1 MGARPLVARVTAAA
15 ERERA
20 GLRRVLRGGAVNMA
34 GAVVGAALN
43 LAVIVTITRAFSQE
57 TAGLLFSATSVF
69 LIAAVV
75 ANLGAS
81 DGLVYF
87 IARMRVFG
95 GPGGV
100 PRLLRTAAAP
110 AVLAACALAVLLL
123 VCAGPVARGLG
134 GGEAEVYL
142 RLLAVFLPF
151 AVLADTA
158 LAATRA
164 HHDMAGTVLVDK
176 VGRPL
181 AQLALVAGVALSG
194 AAGLLALAWAGPY
207 LPAAV
212 VAWFWLGRVVRR
224 AVPGAGGASGKA
236 DGPGDADVPGE
247 ADGSGDADAFGKADG
262 SGDAHGSGG
271 ADAFGKAV
279 TGGKRGTPGA
289 PSATVTAVTSETGR
303 AREESAT
310 TGAAAAAESDRAP
323 STPVLTGT
331 AAAAEAVER
340 VDARTFWAFSLPRS
354 VAAVAQMGVQRGGV
368 VLVALLGGL
377 TGAAVFT
384 AATRVMVV
392 GQFGTQAVLYAA
404 QPRFAEQLATGD
416 HAGVRAL
423 YQAGTAWLVCLLW
436 PLYLSV
442 LVFAPQVMRLFG
454 PEYAAGATALVVVCA
469 GQLTAAALGMSDLVL
484 TMTGLTRLNLVNN
497 VLSLAANVLVCV
509 LLVPVA
515 GATGAAVALV
525 AAMLV
530 RKLLPLWQLRS
541 RVVLHPF
548 SRPVLAATAS
558 ALTWFGALPLLL
570 EALLGGGIATLAMAV
585 ASGTVGHLVTVWSLR
600 GPLGLDPRR

>member
-15 ERERA
+15 EREGA

-95 GPGGV
+95 RPGGV
-100 PRLLRTAAAP
+100 SWLLRTAVAP
-110 AVLAACALAVLLL
+110 AVLVACALAVLLL
-123 VCAGPVARGLG
+123 ACAGPVAEGLG
-134 GGEAEVYL
+134 GGADVYL

-181 AQLALVAGVALSG
+181 AQLALVAAVAVSG

-212 VAWFWLGRVVRR
+212 LAWFWLGRVVRR
-224 AVPGAGGASGKA
+224 AAPEAGGA
-236 DGPGDADVPGE
+236 PGE
-247 ADGSGDADAFGKADG
+247 P
-262 SGDAHGSGG
+262 
-271 ADAFGKAV
+271 V
-279 TGGKRGTPGA
+279 TPGTHGA
-289 PSATVTAVTSETGR
+289 AGDPVVVETAAGPETGR
-303 AREESAT
+303 APGGPVAA
-310 TGAAAAAESDRAP
+310 GAPAAPRGEGASGAP
-323 STPVLTGT
+323 GATGT
-331 AAAAEAVER
+331 AASPGGAEQVDAERVEAER
-340 VDARTFWAFSLPRS
+340 VDARTFWSFALPRA
-354 VAAVAQMGVQRGGV
+354 VAGVAQMGVQRGGV

-416 HAGVRAL
+416 HAGVRTL
-423 YQAGTAWLVCLLW
+423 YQVGTAWLVSLLW

-442 LVFAPQVMRLFG
+442 LVFAPEVMRLFG
-454 PEYAAGATALVVVCA
+454 PEYAAGATALAVVCA
-469 GQLTAAALGMSDLVL
+469 GQLTAAALGMGDLVL

-515 GATGAAVALV
+515 GATGAALALV

-558 ALTWFGALPLLL
+558 ALTWFAALPMLL
-570 EALLGGGIATLAMAV
+570 EALLGGGVATLAMAV
-585 ASGTVGHLVTVWSLR
+585 ASGAVGHLVTVWSLR
-600 GPLGLDPRR
+600 GLLGLGPRR

>member
-95 GPGGV
+95 EPGGV

-110 AVLAACALAVLLL
+110 AVLAACVLAVLLV

-224 AVPGAGGASGKA
+224 AVPETGGVS
-236 DGPGDADVPGE
+236 GE
-247 ADGSGDADAFGKADG
+247 ADGSGRADG
-262 SGDAHGSGG
+262 SGDAHASRD
-271 ADAFGKAV
+271 ADALGKAV
-279 TGGKRGTPGA
+279 PGGKRGTPGA
-289 PSATVTAVTSETGR
+289 PSATVTAVDSETGR

-310 TGAAAAAESDRAP
+310 AETVVAP
-323 STPVLTGT
+323 
-331 AAAAEAVER
+331 EAVEKSVER
-340 VDARTFWAFSLPRS
+340 VEARTFWAFSLPRA

-541 RVVLHPF
+541 HVVLHPF

-570 EALLGGGIATLAMAV
+570 ETLLGGGIATLVMAV
-585 ASGTVGHLVTVWSLR
+585 ASGAVGHLVTVWSLR
-600 GPLGLDPRR
+600 GLLGLYPRR

>member
-95 GPGGV
+95 EPGGV

-110 AVLAACALAVLLL
+110 AVLAACVLAVLLV

-224 AVPGAGGASGKA
+224 AVPETGGAS
-236 DGPGDADVPGE
+236 GE
-247 ADGSGDADAFGKADG
+247 ADGSGEAHASRDADAL
-262 SGDAHGSGG
+262 
-271 ADAFGKAV
+271 GKAV
-279 TGGKRGTPGA
+279 PGGKRGTPDA
-289 PSATVTAVTSETGR
+289 PSATVTVVDSETGR
-303 AREESAT
+303 AREASAT
-310 TGAAAAAESDRAP
+310 AETVMAP
-323 STPVLTGT
+323 
-331 AAAAEAVER
+331 EAVEKSMER
-340 VDARTFWAFSLPRS
+340 VEARTFWAFSLPRA

-541 RVVLHPF
+541 HVVLHPF

-570 EALLGGGIATLAMAV
+570 ETLLGGGIATLVMAV
-585 ASGTVGHLVTVWSLR
+585 ASGAVGHLVTVWSLR
-600 GPLGLDPRR
+600 GLLGLDPRR

>member
-95 GPGGV
+95 EPGGV

-224 AVPGAGGASGKA
+224 AVPEAGGASG
-236 DGPGDADVPGE
+236 D
-247 ADGSGDADAFGKADG
+247 ADGSGDAGALGEAGGPGKAGG
-262 SGDAHGSGG
+262 SGEAGG
-271 ADAFGKAV
+271 LGRAAP
-279 TGGKRGTPGA
+279 GGKRGTPGDA
-289 PSATVTAVTSETGR
+289 GAAATAVASGTGR
-303 AREESAT
+303 ACEEPAT
-310 TGAAAAAESDRAP
+310 TGTAVAP
-323 STPVLTGT
+323 EAVE
-331 AAAAEAVER
+331 EAVER
-340 VDARTFWAFSLPRS
+340 VGARTFWAFSLPRA

-377 TGAAVFT
+377 SGAAVFT

-416 HAGVRAL
+416 HAGVRTL

-454 PEYAAGATALVVVCA
+454 PEYAAGATALAVVCA
-469 GQLTAAALGMSDLVL
+469 GQLAAAALGMGDLVL

-509 LLVPVA
+509 LLVPAA

-558 ALTWFGALPLLL
+558 AVTWFGVLPLLL
-570 EALLGGGIATLAMAV
+570 EALLGGGVATLVMAV
-585 ASGTVGHLVTVWSLR
+585 ASGAVGHLVTVWSLR
-600 GPLGLDPRR
+600 GLLGLDPRR

>member
-1 MGARPLVARVTAAA
+1 MGARPLVARVTALS

-34 GAVVGAALN
+34 GAVVGAVLN

-95 GPGGV
+95 GPGGG
-100 PRLLRTAAAP
+100 PRLLRTAVAP
-110 AVLAACALAVLLL
+110 AVLVACALAVLLL

-134 GGEAEVYL
+134 GDGAEVYL

-224 AVPGAGGASGKA
+224 AVPEAGG
-236 DGPGDADVPGE
+236 VPGE
-247 ADGSGDADAFGKADG
+247 AHGPGKTDGPGEAVPAGKQ
-262 SGDAHGSGG
+262 G
-271 ADAFGKAV
+271 A
-279 TGGKRGTPGA
+279 TGGPGATGTAVVPGAGHTHDETATTGTTAAPETGSAPGA
-289 PSATVTAVTSETGR
+289 PVF
-303 AREESAT
+303 
-310 TGAAAAAESDRAP
+310 AA
-323 STPVLTGT
+323 TPVTQ
-331 AAAAEAVER
+331 ESVER
-340 VDARTFWAFSLPRS
+340 VDARTFWSFSLPRA

-416 HAGVRAL
+416 HAGVRTL

-442 LVFAPQVMRLFG
+442 LVFAHEVMRLFG

-469 GQLTAAALGMSDLVL
+469 GQLTAAALGMGDLVL

-515 GATGAAVALV
+515 GAAGAAVALV

-585 ASGTVGHLVTVWSLR
+585 TSGAVGHLVTVWSLR
-600 GPLGLDPRR
+600 GLLGLGPRR

>member
-95 GPGGV
+95 EPGGV

-110 AVLAACALAVLLL
+110 AVLAACVLAVLLV

-224 AVPGAGGASGKA
+224 AVPETGGASG
-236 DGPGDADVPGE
+236 E
-247 ADGSGDADAFGKADG
+247 ADGCGDAHASRDADALGKAMP
-262 SGDAHGSGG
+262 
-271 ADAFGKAV
+271 
-279 TGGKRGTPGA
+279 GGKRGTPGA
-289 PSATVTAVTSETGR
+289 PSATVTAVDSETVR
-303 AREESAT
+303 AREASAT
-310 TGAAAAAESDRAP
+310 AETAVAP
-323 STPVLTGT
+323 
-331 AAAAEAVER
+331 EAVEKS
-340 VDARTFWAFSLPRS
+340 VEQVEARTFWAFSLPRA

-541 RVVLHPF
+541 HVVLHPF

-570 EALLGGGIATLAMAV
+570 ETLLGGGIATLVMAV
-585 ASGTVGHLVTVWSLR
+585 ASGAVGHLVTVWSLR
-600 GPLGLDPRR
+600 GLLGLDPRR

>member
-95 GPGGV
+95 EPGGV

-110 AVLAACALAVLLL
+110 AVLAACALAVLLV

-181 AQLALVAGVALSG
+181 AQLALVTGVALSG

-224 AVPGAGGASGKA
+224 AFPEAGGASGDA
-236 DGPGDADVPGE
+236 DGSGGAHGSRGADALGKTH
-247 ADGSGDADAFGKADG
+247 GSGDADALGKA
-262 SGDAHGSGG
+262 AP
-271 ADAFGKAV
+271 V
-279 TGGKRGTPGA
+279 GKRGTYGA
-289 PSATVTAVTSETGR
+289 PSATGTAVDSEIGR

-310 TGAAAAAESDRAP
+310 TETAVAP
-323 STPVLTGT
+323 
-331 AAAAEAVER
+331 EAVEESVER
-340 VDARTFWAFSLPRS
+340 LEARTFWAFSLPRA

-541 RVVLHPF
+541 HVVLHPF

-558 ALTWFGALPLLL
+558 ALTWFGVLPLLL

-585 ASGTVGHLVTVWSLR
+585 ASGAVGHLVTVWSLR
-600 GPLGLDPRR
+600 GLLGLDPRR

>member
-1 MGARPLVARVTAAA
+1 VARVTAAA

-95 GPGGV
+95 EPGGA

-224 AVPGAGGASGKA
+224 AVP
-236 DGPGDADVPGE
+236 D
-247 ADGSGDADAFGKADG
+247 
-262 SGDAHGSGG
+262 
-271 ADAFGKAV
+271 
-279 TGGKRGTPGA
+279 GTPV
-289 PSATVTAVTSETGR
+289 P
-303 AREESAT
+303 
-310 TGAAAAAESDRAP
+310 
-323 STPVLTGT
+323 TGT

-340 VDARTFWAFSLPRS
+340 VDARTFWAFSLPRA

-377 TGAAVFT
+377 SGAAVFT

-416 HAGVRAL
+416 HAGVRSL

-454 PEYAAGATALVVVCA
+454 PEYAAGATALVMVCA

-541 RVVLHPF
+541 HVVLHPF
-548 SRPVLAATAS
+548 SRPVLAASAS

-570 EALLGGGIATLAMAV
+570 EALLGGGIATLVMAV
-585 ASGTVGHLVTVWSLR
+585 ASGAVGHLVTVWSLR
-600 GPLGLDPRR
+600 GLLGLDPRR

>member
-95 GPGGV
+95 EPGGV

-110 AVLAACALAVLLL
+110 AVLAACVLAVLLV

-224 AVPGAGGASGKA
+224 AVPETGGAC
-236 DGPGDADVPGE
+236 GE
-247 ADGSGDADAFGKADG
+247 ADGSGRADG
-262 SGDAHGSGG
+262 SGDAHGSRD
-271 ADAFGKAV
+271 ADALGKTHGSGDADALGKAV
-279 TGGKRGTPGA
+279 PGGKRGTPGA
-289 PSATVTAVTSETGR
+289 PSATVTAVDSETGR

-310 TGAAAAAESDRAP
+310 AETAVAP
-323 STPVLTGT
+323 
-331 AAAAEAVER
+331 EAVEKSVER
-340 VDARTFWAFSLPRS
+340 VEARTFWAFSLPRA

-541 RVVLHPF
+541 HVVLHPF

-570 EALLGGGIATLAMAV
+570 ETLLGGGIATLVMAV
-585 ASGTVGHLVTVWSLR
+585 ASGAVGHLVTVWSLR
-600 GPLGLDPRR
+600 GLLGLDPRR

>member
-95 GPGGV
+95 EPGGV
-100 PRLLRTAAAP
+100 PRLLRTAVAP
-110 AVLAACALAVLLL
+110 AVLVACALAVLLL

-134 GGEAEVYL
+134 GDGAEVYL

-181 AQLALVAGVALSG
+181 AQLALVAGAALSG

-224 AVPGAGGASGKA
+224 AAPEAGGA
-236 DGPGDADVPGE
+236 D
-247 ADGSGDADAFGKADG
+247 
-262 SGDAHGSGG
+262 
-271 ADAFGKAV
+271 
-279 TGGKRGTPGA
+279 GA
-289 PSATVTAVTSETGR
+289 PGF
-303 AREESAT
+303 
-310 TGAAAAAESDRAP
+310 
-323 STPVLTGT
+323 TGT
-331 AAAAEAVER
+331 AVVQETVER
-340 VDARTFWAFSLPRS
+340 VDARTFWSFSLPRA

-368 VLVALLGGL
+368 VLVALLSGL

-442 LVFAPQVMRLFG
+442 LVFAPEVMRLFG
-454 PEYAAGATALVVVCA
+454 PEYAAGATALTVVCA
-469 GQLTAAALGMSDLVL
+469 GQLTAAALGMGDLVL

-515 GATGAAVALV
+515 GAAGAAVALV

-558 ALTWFGALPLLL
+558 ALTWFGALPLAL

-585 ASGTVGHLVTVWSLR
+585 ASGAAGHLVTVWSLR
-600 GPLGLDPRR
+600 GLLGLGPRR

>member
-181 AQLALVAGVALSG
+181 AQLALVTGVALSG

-224 AVPGAGGASGKA
+224 AVPEAGGASG
-236 DGPGDADVPGE
+236 D
-247 ADGSGDADAFGKADG
+247 ADGSGDADALGEAGGPGKASD
-262 SGDAHGSGG
+262 SGG
-271 ADAFGKAV
+271 ADALGRAAP
-279 TGGKRGTPGA
+279 GGKRGTPGGPGA
-289 PSATVTAVTSETGR
+289 AATAVASGTGR
-303 AREESAT
+303 AREEPAT
-310 TGAAAAAESDRAP
+310 TGTAV
-323 STPVLTGT
+323 TPEAVE
-331 AAAAEAVER
+331 EAVER
-340 VDARTFWAFSLPRS
+340 VDARTFWAFSLPRA

-377 TGAAVFT
+377 SGAAVFT

-416 HAGVRAL
+416 HAGVRTL
-423 YQAGTAWLVCLLW
+423 YQVGTAWLVCLLW
-436 PLYLSV
+436 PLYLSA

-454 PEYAAGATALVVVCA
+454 PEYAAGATALAVVCA
-469 GQLTAAALGMSDLVL
+469 GQLAAAALGMGDLVL

-509 LLVPVA
+509 LLVPAA

-548 SRPVLAATAS
+548 SRPVLAATVS
-558 ALTWFGALPLLL
+558 AVTWFGALPLLL
-570 EALLGGGIATLAMAV
+570 EALLGGGGATLALAV
-585 ASGTVGHLVTVWSLR
+585 ASGAAGHLVTMWSLR
-600 GPLGLDPRR
+600 GLLGLDPRR

>member
-1 MGARPLVARVTAAA
+1 MTAAA

-95 GPGGV
+95 EPGGV
-100 PRLLRTAAAP
+100 PRLLRTAVAP
-110 AVLAACALAVLLL
+110 AVLVACALAMLLL

-134 GGEAEVYL
+134 GDGAEVYL

-224 AVPGAGGASGKA
+224 AVPEAGGLPA
-236 DGPGDADVPGE
+236 E
-247 ADGSGDADAFGKADG
+247 ADGSGKTDGPGETDGPGKTDG
-262 SGDAHGSGG
+262 SGKTDGPEEAVPAGKQGAAGG
-271 ADAFGKAV
+271 PGG
-279 TGGKRGTPGA
+279 TG
-289 PSATVTAVTSETGR
+289 TAVIPGTGH
-303 AREESAT
+303 AHDEPAT
-310 TGAAAAAESDRAP
+310 TGTTAVPEADGAAGA
-323 STPVLTGT
+323 PVLTGT
-331 AAAAEAVER
+331 AVTQESVER
-340 VDARTFWAFSLPRS
+340 VDARTFWSFSLPRA

-368 VLVALLGGL
+368 VLVALLSGL

-416 HAGVRAL
+416 HAGVRTL

-442 LVFAPQVMRLFG
+442 LVFAPEVMRLFG
-454 PEYAAGATALVVVCA
+454 PEYAAGATALAVVCA
-469 GQLTAAALGMSDLVL
+469 GQLTAAALGMGDLVL

-515 GATGAAVALV
+515 GAAGAAVALV

-570 EALLGGGIATLAMAV
+570 EALLGGGTATLAMAV
-585 ASGTVGHLVTVWSLR
+585 ASGAVGHLVTVWSLR
-600 GPLGLDPRR
+600 GLLGLGPRR